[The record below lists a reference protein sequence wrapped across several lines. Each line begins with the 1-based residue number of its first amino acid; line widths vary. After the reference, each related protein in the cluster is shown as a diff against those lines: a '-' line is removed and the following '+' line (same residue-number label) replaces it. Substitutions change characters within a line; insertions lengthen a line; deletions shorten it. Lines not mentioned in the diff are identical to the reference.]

1 MALGITVEFNAEMV
15 KFSQQLDKIG
25 GQMDRFRASAE
36 RTSADIGA
44 ALSKIGGG
52 IAFGALAADILATNR
67 AMESLRT
74 QMESVTGSAEG
85 GARAFDFVKKFAV
98 ETPFAI
104 EGLSKSFITLKN
116 LGITPTAEVM
126 TALTNQASKLG
137 ASQETLEAIVLQLGQ
152 AYSKGKLQQEDMV
165 ILAERGVPIYE
176 LAAQALNK
184 TGNEIAEMSKKGE
197 MGRDAID
204 AIIKKMGELSEG
216 SNARAMDTLNGKISQ
231 LSDAW
236 VNFQDT
242 LLNDK
247 SEGLIKNIVSG
258 ATSAL
263 SQLTQVLSSDLDA
276 QIATLE
282 QKLAYRD
289 FGAIGKTVY
298 SLTNPVDAQQD
309 MRGND
314 ANDRELKRLKALK
327 VERDKLSKESE
338 IKAKSADAVKQT
350 QSWLDELEQTPKK
363 TEKAAAGV
371 KTYRTEVDLLT
382 KSLTDANAK
391 LAAQRPD
398 NLLQLENIT
407 ATPQQQA
414 ELRRKALTQ
423 KNIEFDKAN
432 KTGNLADAAR
442 IAQER
447 EQLAFENAKEDLYGV
462 RSGELPSYKAFD
474 AKQNY
479 NKAVADSKKAFDRF
493 QATGQTGTAGQPDAT
508 ADGSKP
514 ADAKPGTVDGK
525 TDLAT
530 QISQAEQL
538 KKLLTDLEKPFK
550 VTVESNIQD
559 TIKQADELQQKLN
572 AISTGIAAANDAT
585 SGNAGNVNQALSTE
599 VLKRGSRT

>member
-104 EGLSKSFITLKN
+104 EGLSKSFVTLKN

-231 LSDAW
+231 LSDSW
-236 VNFQDT
+236 RNFQDT

-247 SEGLIKNIVSG
+247 SEGVIKSIVS
-258 ATSAL
+258 SSSNVLNML
-263 SQLTQVLSSDLDA
+263 SRNMSTAIDD
-276 QIATLE
+276 QIAQAEARINTFNNSGFITKTISDYSGYDINIEKNRLE
-282 QKLAYRD
+282 
-289 FGAIGKTVY
+289 
-298 SLTNPVDAQQD
+298 SLKKQ
-309 MRGND
+309 
-314 ANDRELKRLKALK
+314 
-327 VERDKLSKESE
+327 
-338 IKAKSADAVKQT
+338 KAKQDAETAKLDVKNNSAAAVKQT
-350 QSWLDELEQTPKK
+350 QGWLDELDETPKK

-508 ADGSKP
+508 AADGSKP
-514 ADAKPGTVDGK
+514 TDAKPGTVDGK
-525 TDLAT
+525 TDLGT
-530 QISQAEQL
+530 QLTQAQELKKVLDELAKPIKIELSTNIPDALKQAE
-538 KKLLTDLEKPFK
+538 
-550 VTVESNIQD
+550 
-559 TIKQADELQQKLN
+559 ELQQKLN
-572 AISTGIAAANDAT
+572 SIGSSIEATNAATA
-585 SGNAGNVNQALSTE
+585 GNTGNVNQALSNE